1 MLRGRHNWK
10 VSMVFSI
17 SATCT
22 CEGVVFRDL
31 CVLEGWTVQ
40 RKEESNRGTKVLGAM
55 WPSIRSI

>member
-10 VSMVFSI
+10 VSMVFSN

-31 CVLEGWTVQ
+31 CVLEGGTSAEK
-40 RKEESNRGTKVLGAM
+40 RKEQ
-55 WPSIRSI
+55 